1 MHPAFSVI
9 LFTVISG
16 AGYGLFILL
25 AAFHLAGIGPAMSH
39 GELLVHGGVAM
50 GMITLGLLLSTG
62 HLANKKNAWRSFMRF
77 KTSWLSRE
85 AVFAVLFYPF
95 AGIYALGVLLQ
106 GPAVG
111 PLAAVAGVLAAL
123 LAVITLFSTGM
134 IYGCLKTIR
143 QWNTALTPAN
153 YIMLGIATGTTLFAA
168 IASVFGNATPMHAG
182 VAMVAL
188 VAAALL
194 KGIYYF
200 WISRVNGPTI
210 NTATTFNRATV
221 RLLDTGHTAGTFLTD
236 EFGYD
241 PRKDTIDNIKM
252 GVFLLGFIA
261 PVLVF
266 ASILSGAPEAV
277 AWLAAISSLIGIG
290 MERWLFFAE
299 AKHVVRL
306 YHGAPNCT
314 SPLTQPASDGPEVP
328 ETAGAGEKGPG
339 WRLGDTP
346 GGSGS

>member
-39 GELLVHGGVAM
+39 GELLAHGAASL
-50 GMITLGLLLSTG
+50 GMITLGLLFSTG

-95 AGIYALGVLLQ
+95 AGVYGLGVLLQ
-106 GPAVG
+106 GPAIG
-111 PLAAVAGVLAAL
+111 PLPAVAGVIASL

-168 IASVFGNATPMHAG
+168 IASAFGNATALHAG

-188 VAAALL
+188 LAAGVL

-241 PRKDTIDNIKM
+241 PRKDTIDNVKM
-252 GVFLLGFIA
+252 GVFLLGFVA

-266 ASILSGAPEAV
+266 ASVLSGAPDSV
-277 AWLAAISSLIGIG
+277 AWLAMVSSLIGIG

-306 YHGAPNCT
+306 YHGAQTCT
-314 SPLTQPASDGPEVP
+314 SALTRPAGARP
-328 ETAGAGEKGPG
+328 ETVPVPDAAEARRWQMGGTA
-339 WRLGDTP
+339 

>member
-16 AGYGLFILL
+16 AGYGLFLL
-25 AAFHLAGIGPAMSH
+25 LVAFHLAGIGPVMSH
-39 GELLVHGGVAM
+39 GELIAHGVAAL
-50 GMITLGLLLSTG
+50 GMITVGLLLSTG

-95 AGIYALGVLLQ
+95 AAIYGLGVLLQ
-106 GPAVG
+106 GHEVG
-111 PLAAVAGVLAAL
+111 PLAAVAGAIAAVLA
-123 LAVITLFSTGM
+123 VVTLFSTGM

-153 YIMLGIATGTTLFAA
+153 YIMLGVATGAVAFAA
-168 IASVFGNATPMHAG
+168 IASVFGNATAMHAG
-182 VAMVAL
+182 VAIVLLLIAG
-188 VAAALL
+188 VL

-200 WISRVNGPTI
+200 WISRVTGPTI

-241 PRKDTIDNIKM
+241 AGKNTTDTLKM
-252 GVFLLGFIA
+252 GVFLLAFGTPI
-261 PVLVF
+261 LVF
-266 ASILSGAPEAV
+266 AAILSGVPAIV
-277 AWLAAISSLIGIG
+277 AWLGLVAALAGVI

-299 AKHVVRL
+299 ARHVVRL
-306 YHGAPNCT
+306 YHGDQHT
-314 SPLTQPASDGPEVP
+314 
-328 ETAGAGEKGPG
+328 
-339 WRLGDTP
+339 
-346 GGSGS
+346 

>member
-9 LFTVISG
+9 LFTVVSG

-39 GELLVHGGVAM
+39 GELLAHGVASL
-50 GMITLGLLLSTG
+50 GMITLGLVFSTG

-95 AGIYALGVLLQ
+95 AGIYGLGVLLQ
-106 GPAVG
+106 GPAIG
-111 PLAAVAGVLAAL
+111 PLPAVAGVIASL
-123 LAVITLFSTGM
+123 LALITLFSTGM

-168 IASVFGNATPMHAG
+168 IASASGNATTLHAG
-182 VAMVAL
+182 VAIVAL
-188 VAAALL
+188 VMAGVL

-241 PRKDTIDNIKM
+241 PRKDTIDNVKM
-252 GVFLLGFIA
+252 GVFLLGFVA

-266 ASILSGAPEAV
+266 ASILSGAPDSV
-277 AWLAAISSLIGIG
+277 AWLAMVSSLIGIG

-306 YHGAPNCT
+306 YHGAQTCT
-314 SPLTQPASDGPEVP
+314 SALTRP
-328 ETAGAGEKGPG
+328 AGARPEPVPVPQAAEARRWQMGE
-339 WRLGDTP
+339 TP
-346 GGSGS
+346 GGSGT

>member
-39 GELLVHGGVAM
+39 GELLAHGVASL
-50 GMITLGLLLSTG
+50 GLITLGLVFSTG

-95 AGIYALGVLLQ
+95 AGIYGLGVLLQ
-106 GPAVG
+106 GAAIG
-111 PLAAVAGVLAAL
+111 PLPALAGVIAAV

-153 YIMLGIATGTTLFAA
+153 YIMLGIATGATLFAA
-168 IASVFGNATPMHAG
+168 IATVFGNATTLHAG

-188 VAAALL
+188 VAAAVL

-241 PRKDTIDNIKM
+241 PRKDTIDNVKM
-252 GVFLLGFIA
+252 GVFLLGFVA

-266 ASILSGAPEAV
+266 ASILSGAPAGI
-277 AWLAAISSLIGIG
+277 AWLAAVSSLVGIG

-306 YHGAPNCT
+306 YHGAQTCT
-314 SPLTQPASDGPEVP
+314 NSLAEPARGRTTVAPVTDPTDARRWE
-328 ETAGAGEKGPG
+328 
-339 WRLGDTP
+339 LGDTP

>member
-1 MHPAFSVI
+1 MHPALSVI
-9 LFTVISG
+9 LFTVTSG
-16 AGYGLFILL
+16 AGYGLFVLL
-25 AAFHLAGIGPAMSH
+25 VIFHLAGVGPAMSQGEVIAH
-39 GELLVHGGVAM
+39 GVGA
-50 GMITLGLLLSTG
+50 LGLITVGLLFSTG

-95 AGIYALGVLLQ
+95 AAIYGLSVLLQ
-106 GPAVG
+106 GPEIG
-111 PLAAVAGVLAAL
+111 LLGMIAAL
-123 LAVITLFSTGM
+123 IAAILAVIVLFSTGM

-153 YIMLGIATGTTLFAA
+153 YIMLGIATGSAAYAA
-168 IASVFGNATPMHAG
+168 IASAFGNATAMHAG
-182 VAMVAL
+182 VAIVML
-188 VAAALL
+188 LIAAVL

-200 WISRVNGPTI
+200 WISKVTGPTI

-241 PRKDTIDNIKM
+241 PSKKTTSMMKA
-252 GVFLLGFIA
+252 GVFLLGFIIPA
-261 PVLVF
+261 LLLAAVL
-266 ASILSGAPEAV
+266 AGATAV
-277 AWLAAISSLIGIG
+277 TAWLAVASALIGVG

-306 YHGAPNCT
+306 YHGDQHT
-314 SPLTQPASDGPEVP
+314 
-328 ETAGAGEKGPG
+328 
-339 WRLGDTP
+339 
-346 GGSGS
+346 

>member
-1 MHPAFSVI
+1 MHPALSVI
-9 LFTVISG
+9 LFTVTSG
-16 AGYGLFILL
+16 AGYGLFLL
-25 AAFHLAGIGPAMSH
+25 LVLFHLAGIGPAMSH
-39 GELLVHGGVAM
+39 GELIAHGIAALAL
-50 GMITLGLLLSTG
+50 ITFGLLFSTG

-95 AGIYALGVLLQ
+95 AAIYGLGVLLQ
-106 GPAVG
+106 GAEVG
-111 PLAAVAGVLAAL
+111 PAIALAGVIAAV

-134 IYGCLKTIR
+134 IYACLKTIR

-153 YIMLGIATGTTLFAA
+153 YIMLGLATGATAFAA
-168 IASVFGNATPMHAG
+168 IASAFDNLTPVHAG
-182 VAMVAL
+182 VAMGLL
-188 VAAALL
+188 VGAGVL

-200 WISRVNGPTI
+200 WISRVTGPTI

-241 PRKDTIDNIKM
+241 PERNTIDMVKM
-252 GVFLLGFIA
+252 GVFLLGFIT

-266 ASILSGAPEAV
+266 AAILTGAPATV
-277 AWLAAISSLIGIG
+277 AWLALVAALLGTG

-306 YHGAPNCT
+306 YHGAQHT
-314 SPLTQPASDGPEVP
+314 
-328 ETAGAGEKGPG
+328 
-339 WRLGDTP
+339 
-346 GGSGS
+346 